1 MPFTAIDQPIPTNN
15 DATPSTAA
23 DRSFKFRRIIILGC
37 LVAAFFAMV
46 PFYPS
51 DLDFYAGGL
60 GVDAFPR
67 NHLGAIGAYFGWFML
82 MTLGL
87 GSYIFLAIA
96 LLCSLRRL
104 IWRGKLRRSSWRY
117 FLAVPLLAFGSSL
130 LLGLFPNAFAPL
142 TAALNIRQLPGGV
155 IGQLLCA
162 PGSGLLFVLLNYT
175 GCLLVTILLILLALG
190 IIWHHDWAE
199 IFRDLMAVIQRNHD
213 TASEVEPQAMP
224 QPSPEEVSQTAP
236 PPMPNPAVAAVQQP
250 PVAPRRMGFQG
261 RRAGAQ
267 APGSITPPQHPS
279 YDPVAAKPHYH
290 VPVQPEL
297 PVPPPQPVATPAPA
311 PAPFP
316 TPNDSGYVLPGINL
330 FTPPKNNQTSVSAEE
345 INSRIE
351 VIQRTLDDFGVDAT
365 VVNAIPGPQITL
377 YEIEMGNG
385 IKPDTINRLHSTLL
399 MNLQVTSI
407 RLLTPI
413 PGRPYAGIE
422 VPNKKLVTVTA
433 YELFS
438 SQNWL
443 NNNKIIPLMLGK
455 NINGQAICIDLA
467 KAPHLLVAGSTGSG
481 KSVTMNMMIQSMLLR
496 FTPDQLKLILFDP
509 KYLEFAAYK
518 TIPHLLSPVINEPEE
533 VGTVLRWAIDEMNR
547 RYRQLAAVR
556 VKNLMEFNSR
566 PNPDEEIL
574 TEEGEVVPRTLPY
587 IVIIIDELA
596 DIMARAQKEVDHA
609 LSVIAAKSRAAG
621 IHMIIA
627 TQRPDSKVI
636 TGVVKAN
643 FPWRIAL
650 QVTDLTNS
658 RVIMDQ
664 KGAEMLLG
672 KGDLLLKGEQRDPER
687 IQSGFASNGEIAA
700 VVRFCSDQAQP
711 AFEPSIQAAIE
722 AQKAGANGPTDGK
735 NADGD
740 DFAVPAGVGGE
751 NGNDL
756 ISRAVDVLVTTKRPT
771 ISNLQRRL
779 GIGYNRAADLIE
791 ELEDLGYVGPQPASG
806 MREIYWDNLPTYGG
820 GAGNAV
826 DSDSG
831 DVL

>member
-37 LVAAFFAMV
+37 LIAAFFAMV
-46 PFYPS
+46 PFYPA

-82 MTLGL
+82 MTMGL
-87 GSYIFLAIA
+87 SSYLFLAIA

-117 FLAVPLLAFGSSL
+117 FLAVPLLTFGTSL

-199 IFRDLMAVIQRNHD
+199 VFQDLMVLLQKTRID
-213 TASEVEPQAMP
+213 SDETAQPTTTAATAAPQTNATP
-224 QPSPEEVSQTAP
+224 AASTPPLPAEQPAP
-236 PPMPNPAVAAVQQP
+236 AP
-250 PVAPRRMGFQG
+250 PRRMGFQG
-261 RRAGAQ
+261 RRAGGQQPSSTPA
-267 APGSITPPQHPS
+267 GPPQHPT
-279 YDPVAAKPHYH
+279 YDPVAPKPHYH
-290 VPVQPEL
+290 VQPEL
-297 PVPPPQPVATPAPA
+297 PVPAAAPQTAPPPPPTFQPTD
-311 PAPFP
+311 
-316 TPNDSGYVLPGINL
+316 DSGYVLPGLSL
-330 FTPPKNNQTSVSAEE
+330 FNPPTGHQTSVSAEE

-351 VIQRTLDDFGVDAT
+351 VIQRTLDDFNVDAT
-365 VVNAIPGPQITL
+365 VVNAVPGPQITL

-399 MNLQVTSI
+399 MNLRVKDI

-413 PGRPYAGIE
+413 PGRPYAGVE

-443 NNNKIIPLMLGK
+443 DSSKIIPLVLGK
-455 NINGQAICIDLA
+455 NISGQPIVIDLA
-467 KAPHLLVAGSTGSG
+467 KAPHLLVAGETGSG

-496 FTPDQLKLILFDP
+496 FTPQQLKLILFDP
-509 KYLEFAAYK
+509 KYLEFAAYQ
-518 TIPHLLSPVINEPEE
+518 TIPHLLSPVINEPEQ
-533 VGTVLRWAIDEMNR
+533 VGTVLRWAIDEMNL
-547 RYRQLAAVR
+547 RYRQIGATGLR
-556 VKNLMEFNSR
+556 KIQDFNNR
-566 PNPDEEIL
+566 PNPDEELL
-574 TEEGEVVPRTLPY
+574 TSQGEPVPRFLPY
-587 IVIIIDELA
+587 IVIIIDVLA
-596 DIMARAQKEVDHA
+596 DIMAHAQKEVDHA
-609 LSVIAAKSRAAG
+609 LGILAAKARAAG

-627 TQRPDSKVI
+627 TQRPDAKVI

-643 FPWRIAL
+643 FPTRIAL
-650 QVTDLTNS
+650 KVTDVTNS
-658 RVIMDQ
+658 RVIMDK
-664 KGAEMLLG
+664 KGAEALLGNGDMLLKMG
-672 KGDLLLKGEQRDPER
+672 GGELER
-687 IQSGFASNGEIAA
+687 IQSAYASDPEIAS

-711 AFEPSIQAAIE
+711 VFDESIQAAIE
-722 AQKAGANGPTDGK
+722 AQKAAAQGGRAG
-735 NADGD
+735 GD
-740 DFAVPAGVGGE
+740 DDFGESGLRGGE
-751 NGNDL
+751 VGGNDL
-756 ISRAVDVLVTTKRPT
+756 ISRAVEALITTKRPT

-806 MREIYWDNLPTYGG
+806 MREIYWDHLPTFGEA
-820 GAGNAV
+820 GA
-826 DSDSG
+826 DFDHDSG
-831 DVL
+831 DAL